1 MCLLFIPSSFLP
13 SLDAL
18 ELVLVP
24 RAHIASLY
32 SFAFSDLTRI
42 AWNLSQSEYL
52 SHGNWQIAQVAE
64 LVAGG
69 GAGGQLGRVLV
80 AVTGCAADGVS
91 SLGL

>member
-18 ELVLVP
+18 ELGLVP

-52 SHGNWQIAQVAE
+52 SHGQIAQVAE